1 MSKYNVN
8 KTQKTLTKKA
18 QDVMRMLLTKV
29 KGQQIFGHLLHKI
42 LSQFSKNILLV
53 LMQYADLVSR
63 GATLKLDQ

>member
-1 MSKYNVN
+1 
-8 KTQKTLTKKA
+8 
-18 QDVMRMLLTKV
+18 MRMLLTKV